1 MELLEREPH
10 LEQLEEHL
18 RQAGAGRGRVVLV
31 GGEAGVGK
39 STLADEFCRR
49 VADGAVVLRT
59 SCDSLSTPGPL
70 GAVRDLAPALGLL
83 IDDHPLDGDARDRLF
98 REVLAAF
105 AARPGPTVIVAEDAH
120 WSDGA
125 SLELLRFLGR
135 RIGGIPVLFVVTYRD
150 DEIGADH
157 PLRLVLGDLATAPAV
172 HRIGVR
178 PLSEA
183 AVQRL
188 AAGSDRD
195 AAALHRLTGGNPFFL
210 TEALAA
216 EGESVPATVGDA
228 VLARAARLSPEA
240 RAVLD
245 VAAVMGSTID
255 ASLLLT
261 VAGPVL
267 DEADECI
274 DRGLLRGTGDGLA
287 FSHELAREAI
297 LAAIAPLR
305 RRLLHARVLEAL
317 REAPEP
323 QRDLA
328 QLAHHAEAAGDR
340 AAVLEF
346 AIAAAEQAAALH
358 AHREAAAQYARAL
371 RFGDALP
378 AAERAHLLEG
388 RSVACYLS
396 DNGEE
401 AIAARL
407 EALDL
412 WRELGNR
419 LKEGDSLRWLSHL
432 YWLEGEAAEAATAA
446 LEVLE
451 PLPPGPELAMAY
463 SNLAQLRM
471 LDLDLEGTLQ
481 WGNRAIT
488 LAEELGETETLVHAL
503 ANVGSARHYAGDER
517 GVEELTRSLQ
527 LALAGGLLDHASRAL
542 ANLAFTTMLAMRL
555 DEAERRLAT
564 AIDFAIEHD
573 LDFRRGY
580 LLATRATLCAL
591 QGRWDA
597 AETEIRQLLRQ
608 PMLSSVTRMMAL
620 TTLGQV
626 WTRRGS
632 PEAAATLDEALA
644 LAERTGK
651 LIRLGPVRAARADA
665 ALLNGDSERAREEAT
680 AIRDLVFTRGNR
692 WQRGE
697 FAWLLWQAG
706 ERDVPTDGLAEPYA
720 LLIAGDWAGAAEAW
734 HELGCPYDEACAL
747 AASDDPIV
755 VRRAV
760 AIFEELGA
768 KPAIENAINRLRTL
782 GVRDLPTLRRGPRA
796 TTRSHPAG
804 LTQREAEVLTLVAA
818 GLRNAEI
825 AERLYLTPKTVSH
838 HLSAIYAK
846 LGVDTRI
853 EAAQAASQ
861 LGMVAP

>member
-1 MELLEREPH
+1 MELLERESH

-18 RQAGAGRGRVVLV
+18 RQAAAGHGRLVLV

-49 VADGAVVLRT
+49 VADGAEVLRT
-59 SCDSLSTPGPL
+59 SCDALSTPGPL
-70 GAVRDLAPALGLL
+70 GAVRDLAPALGLF
-83 IDDHPLDGDARDRLF
+83 IDDRPLDGDARDRLF

-135 RIGGIPVLFVVTYRD
+135 RIGGLPVLFVVTYRD

-172 HRIGVR
+172 HRIGIR
-178 PLSEA
+178 PLSEV

-188 AAGSDRD
+188 AAGSGRD

-245 VAAVMGSTID
+245 VAAVIGSTVD

-274 DRGLLRGTGDGLA
+274 DRGLLRGTGDNLA

-378 AAERAHLLEG
+378 AAERARLLEG
-388 RSVACYLS
+388 RSLACYFN
-396 DNGEE
+396 DQGEE
-401 AIAARL
+401 AIAARQ
-407 EALDL
+407 AAVNI
-412 WRELGNR
+412 WRTLGDP
-419 LKEGDSLRWLSHL
+419 LKEGENLRWLSHL
-432 YWLEGEAAEAATAA
+432 FWLEGHGIEAEAAGSAA
-446 LEVLE
+446 LDKLE
-451 PLPPGPELAMAY
+451 LLPPGPELAMAY
-463 SNLAQLRM
+463 SNLAQLR
-471 LDLDLEGTLQ
+471 
-481 WGNRAIT
+481 
-488 LAEELGETETLVHAL
+488 
-503 ANVGSARHYAGDER
+503 
-517 GVEELTRSLQ
+517 
-527 LALAGGLLDHASRAL
+527 
-542 ANLAFTTMLAMRL
+542 
-555 DEAERRLAT
+555 
-564 AIDFAIEHD
+564 
-573 LDFRRGY
+573 
-580 LLATRATLCAL
+580 
-591 QGRWDA
+591 
-597 AETEIRQLLRQ
+597 
-608 PMLSSVTRMMAL
+608 
-620 TTLGQV
+620 
-626 WTRRGS
+626 
-632 PEAAATLDEALA
+632 
-644 LAERTGK
+644 
-651 LIRLGPVRAARADA
+651 
-665 ALLNGDSERAREEAT
+665 
-680 AIRDLVFTRGNR
+680 
-692 WQRGE
+692 
-697 FAWLLWQAG
+697 
-706 ERDVPTDGLAEPYA
+706 
-720 LLIAGDWAGAAEAW
+720 
-734 HELGCPYDEACAL
+734 
-747 AASDDPIV
+747 
-755 VRRAV
+755 
-760 AIFEELGA
+760 
-768 KPAIENAINRLRTL
+768 
-782 GVRDLPTLRRGPRA
+782 
-796 TTRSHPAG
+796 
-804 LTQREAEVLTLVAA
+804 
-818 GLRNAEI
+818 
-825 AERLYLTPKTVSH
+825 
-838 HLSAIYAK
+838 
-846 LGVDTRI
+846 
-853 EAAQAASQ
+853 
-861 LGMVAP
+861 